1 MNGHD
6 IVVMGASA
14 GGVRTL
20 RTIFAAFPPTLP
32 AAILVTLHITP
43 DAPSV
48 LPDLLGR
55 ASRLPAGHAVD
66 GEPVE
71 KGRIYVAPP
80 DHHLLVR
87 GGAIGLSRGPRESG
101 ARPAADPMF
110 RSAAREYGP
119 RVIGVVLS
127 GGLDDGTAG
136 LRAIKARGG
145 ISVVQAPES
154 ALVAE
159 MPRNAIAEG
168 VADYIVHLDELPARL
183 LELIKAPA
191 PMVTVS
197 RPSDDAELVA
207 ARVDRGVLY
216 QTQPGVPS
224 DFTCPDCGGV
234 LRLIPDKHASHYR
247 CQVGHAW
254 NQRSLLA
261 AQVERIEESLWA
273 AVRALEEHAK
283 LTRRVRDDLKRR
295 NARTVVDRLDE
306 RLSESEHHAR
316 EIRKL
321 LLKRFDEP
329 ATVEEDD
336 DVTQQ
341 TAT

>member
-1 MNGHD
+1 VNGHD
-6 IVVMGASA
+6 IVVIGASA
-14 GGVRTL
+14 GGVRAL
-20 RTIFAAFPPTLP
+20 RTIFAGFPPTLR

-55 ASRLPAGHAVD
+55 ASRLPAAHAVD
-66 GEPVE
+66 GELVE
-71 KGRIYVAPP
+71 KGRVYVAPP
-80 DHHLLVR
+80 NHHLLVR
-87 GGAIGLSRGPRESG
+87 EGAIVLSRGPRESG

-145 ISVVQAPES
+145 ITVAQAPES
-154 ALVAE
+154 ALVGD

-168 VADYIVHLDELPARL
+168 VVDHIAHLDELPGRL
-183 LELIKAPA
+183 LELIKTPA
-191 PMVTVS
+191 RAATVPQ
-197 RPSDDAELVA
+197 PSDDAELVA

-216 QTQPGVPS
+216 QSQPGVPS

-234 LRLIPDKHASHYR
+234 LRLIPGEHGSHFR

-254 NQRSLLA
+254 NQHSLLA

-273 AVRALEEHAK
+273 ALRALEEHAK
-283 LTRRVRDDLKRR
+283 LMRRVRDDLKRR
-295 NARTVVDRLDE
+295 SVPTVVGRLDE
-306 RLSESEHHAR
+306 RLRETEHHAH

-321 LLKRFDEP
+321 LLKPIEEP
-329 ATVEEDD
+329 GSVEEEDG
-336 DVTQQ
+336 VTQ
-341 TAT
+341 

>member
-1 MNGHD
+1 VNGHD
-6 IVVMGASA
+6 IVVIGASA
-14 GGVRTL
+14 GGVRAL
-20 RTIFAAFPPTLP
+20 RAIFARFPPNLP

-55 ASRLPAGHAVD
+55 ASPLPAGHAVD
-66 GEPVE
+66 GELVE

-87 GGAIGLSRGPRESG
+87 GGAIALSRGPRESG
-101 ARPAADPMF
+101 TRPAADPMF

-145 ISVVQAPES
+145 VTVAQAPES
-154 ALVAE
+154 ALVAD

-168 VADYIVHLDELPARL
+168 VADYIVDLDELPARL
-183 LELIKAPA
+183 LELIKTPAPA
-191 PMVTVS
+191 VTIPQ
-197 RPSDDAELVA
+197 PSDDAELVA

-216 QTQPGVPS
+216 QSQPGVPS

-254 NQRSLLA
+254 NQRALLA
-261 AQVERIEESLWA
+261 AQVERVEESLWA
-273 AVRALEEHAK
+273 ALRALEEHAK

-295 NARTVVDRLDE
+295 NAAAVVDRLDE
-306 RLSESEHHAR
+306 RLRDAEHHAR

-321 LLKRFDEP
+321 ILKPLDEQ
-329 ATVEEDD
+329 AAVEEE
-336 DVTQQ
+336 T
-341 TAT
+341 T

>member
-6 IVVMGASA
+6 IVVIGASA
-14 GGVRTL
+14 GGVRAL
-20 RTIFAAFPPTLP
+20 RTIFAALPPNLR
-32 AAILVTLHITP
+32 AAVLVTLHITP

-55 ASRLPAGHAVD
+55 ASHLPAGHAVD
-66 GEPVE
+66 GEAVNT
-71 KGRIYVAPP
+71 GRIYVAPP

-145 ISVVQAPES
+145 ITVVQAPES
-154 ALVAE
+154 ALVAD

-168 VADYIVHLDELPARL
+168 VADYIEHLDDLSGRL
-183 LELIKAPA
+183 LKLIETPAPA
-191 PMVTVS
+191 ATVPQ
-197 RPSDDAELVA
+197 PSDDAELTA

-216 QTQPGVPS
+216 QSQPGVPS

-234 LRLIPDKHASHYR
+234 LRVIPDNHTSHFR
-247 CQVGHAW
+247 CHVGHAW
-254 NQRSLLA
+254 SQRSLLA

-273 AVRALEEHAK
+273 ALRALEEHAK

-295 NARTVVDRLDE
+295 NARAVVDRLDE
-306 RLSESEHHAR
+306 RLRESEHHAH

-321 LLKRFDEP
+321 LLKPVDDES
-329 ATVEEDD
+329 AAVEEE
-336 DVTQQ
+336 T
-341 TAT
+341 T